1 MSMRLAAAALALG
14 LAAPATAALAQG
26 APHAA
31 YSAGSSVYL
40 LLDDDVDDVAVTGAI
55 DPRAPDWS
63 AKAGNAARPEL
74 AHPNLGDTSG
84 GPAY

>member
-1 MSMRLAAAALALG
+1 MLTRLAAAALALS
-14 LAAPATAALAQG
+14 LAAPVTSALAQG

-31 YSAGSSVYL
+31 PSAGSSVYL
-40 LLDDDVDDVAVTGAI
+40 LLDDDVDVTGAI
-55 DPRAPDWS
+55 DSRAPDWS

-74 AHPNLGDTSG
+74 SSPNLGDTSG